1 MKQIHHMQF
10 LKYPLTMNSP
20 YSKSDNRNN
29 LFQTYRANI
38 LLENNDC
45 VFTNVFKHF
54 DIWVLRIKHQPIHIK
69 NNHINCNNDVSTFI

>member
-10 LKYPLTMNSP
+10 LKYPLTMNNHLVNQIIEIACP
-20 YSKSDNRNN
+20 KA
-29 LFQTYRANI
+29 YRANI

-54 DIWVLRIKHQPIHIK
+54 DIWGFRIKHQPIHIK